1 MAMLNHQRV
10 HDQKIEIFSLKQ
22 LEHLAQLGILK
33 KITTKQNDLL
43 SWGVAILK
51 LGDYLVAI

>member
-33 KITTKQNDLL
+33 KSQPNKTIYYH
-43 SWGVAILK
+43 GVAILK
-51 LGDYLVAI
+51 LGGYLVAI